1 MDFRHGTILRWIPWF
16 LLGLSA
22 AAGQD
27 GGKLTGAVGGDI
39 TLPAAVKT
47 GSLEFAGKNIAVVL
61 PGASDFNE
69 DFRDR
74 LQWDR
79 QTGRFTIRE
88 LRISDTGTYTVK
100 YLKGGNNS
108 LFHLTVYNQVSKP
121 QVRAAAPAP
130 CWVECSVE
138 NGRDVSLSWYRGE
151 ERLNQTS
158 SPDLS
163 RSLSLV
169 LVLDY
174 DTSYSCVVE
183 NPVSR
188 ESINMPDTC
197 RTIGDPKQDGV
208 EGRLWVSTVVA
219 VSCSVFIIVVVLL
232 VVYLKRKTPS
242 HTQQGSDV
250 SDRDQPQ
257 EEEVQYAEVTVVS
270 KRSDQCNLSELG
282 PGLEEKQDLTTVYD
296 KLQLHRY
303 APPSPDPSNED
314 ENIE

>member
-39 TLPAAVKT
+39 TLPAAVET
-47 GSLEFAGKNIAVVL
+47 SGSLEYGDKAICQVFKGDSEVY
-61 PGASDFNE
+61 DE
-69 DFRDR
+69 DLRDR

-79 QTGRFTIRE
+79 QTGLFTIRE
-88 LRISDTGTYTVK
+88 LRINNTGMYTVK
-100 YLKGGNNS
+100 DSIGKNNS

-163 RSLSLV
+163 RSLSLL
-169 LVLDY
+169 LVPDY

-188 ESINMPDTC
+188 ESVNTPDTC
-197 RTIGDPKQDGV
+197 RTIGDPEPDGV
-208 EGRLWVSTVVA
+208 EGRLWGSTVVA

-242 HTQQGSDV
+242 HTHNKADLSG
-250 SDRDQPQ
+250 RDQPQ

-270 KRSDQCNLSELG
+270 KRSDQATSICPFSAG
-282 PGLEEKQDLTTVYD
+282 VV
-296 KLQLHRY
+296 
-303 APPSPDPSNED
+303 
-314 ENIE
+314 

>member
-1 MDFRHGTILRWIPWF
+1 MDFRQGAILWWIPWF

-27 GGKLTGAVGGDI
+27 GGKLTGAVGGNI

-61 PGASDFNE
+61 PGASDFDE

-100 YLKGGNNS
+100 DLKGGNNS

-121 QVRAAAPAP
+121 QVRAAAP

-169 LVLDY
+169 LVPDY
-174 DTSYSCVVE
+174 NTSYSCVVE

-197 RTIGDPKQDGV
+197 RTIGDPEPDGV
-208 EGRLWVSTVVA
+208 EGRLWGSTVVA

-242 HTQQGSDV
+242 HTHNKADLSG
-250 SDRDQPQ
+250 RDQPQ

-270 KRSDQCNLSELG
+270 KRSDQVKHLLFSVPYNRLFILCLLC
-282 PGLEEKQDLTTVYD
+282 T
-296 KLQLHRY
+296 H
-303 APPSPDPSNED
+303 
-314 ENIE
+314 

>member
-39 TLPAAVKT
+39 TLPAAVET
-47 GSLEFAGKNIAVVL
+47 SGSLEYGDKAICQVFKGDSEVY
-61 PGASDFNE
+61 DE
-69 DFRDR
+69 DLRDR

-79 QTGRFTIRE
+79 QTGLFTIRE
-88 LRISDTGTYTVK
+88 LRINNTGMYTVK
-100 YLKGGNNS
+100 DSIGKNNS

-163 RSLSLV
+163 RSLSLL
-169 LVLDY
+169 LVPDY

-188 ESINMPDTC
+188 ESVNTPDTC
-197 RTIGDPKQDGV
+197 RTIGDPEPDGV

-242 HTQQGSDV
+242 HTHNK
-250 SDRDQPQ
+250 
-257 EEEVQYAEVTVVS
+257 VQTTQKRKISVQNIVLLFTRRANKS
-270 KRSDQCNLSELG
+270 KTSC
-282 PGLEEKQDLTTVYD
+282 
-296 KLQLHRY
+296 
-303 APPSPDPSNED
+303 
-314 ENIE
+314 

>member
-1 MDFRHGTILRWIPWF
+1 MDFRQGALLWWIPWF

-39 TLPAAVKT
+39 TLPAAVET
-47 GSLEFAGKNIAVVL
+47 SGSLELRNKDIIVVFK
-61 PGASDFNE
+61 GDSDVYDE

-74 LQWDR
+74 LQWNS
-79 QTGRFTIRE
+79 QTGLFTIRE
-88 LRISDTGTYTVK
+88 LRISDTGMYTVK
-100 YLKGGNNS
+100 NTKEQNNS
-108 LFHLTVYNQVSKP
+108 KFNLTVYNQVSKP
-121 QVRAAAPAP
+121 QVRAAAP

-169 LVLDY
+169 LVPDY
-174 DTSYSCVVE
+174 NTSYSCVVE

-188 ESINMPDTC
+188 ESVNMPDTC
-197 RTIGDPKQDGV
+197 RTIGDPEQDGV

-242 HTQQGSDV
+242 HTQQGSDY
-250 SDRDQPQ
+250 S
-257 EEEVQYAEVTVVS
+257 EEE
-270 KRSDQCNLSELG
+270 DQCSEYF
-282 PGLEEKQDLTTVYD
+282 TVIYKKSEQIQD
-296 KLQLHRY
+296 KLLKDTC
-303 APPSPDPSNED
+303 ACC
-314 ENIE
+314 